1 MTVWQEFLSFLEG
14 NKLAMVI
21 ILGSLSGIVLSAFI
35 GGRCKSTGL
44 YAALSLA
51 FVCAQMLTFLV
62 FKWNGAVLYLALATE
77 GILFGFLYGILFA
90 YLLIKEKI
98 KARKARR
105 EEYKRRLQFVLPD
118 RENAYL
124 RDRLHTAL
132 KTIEV
137 SGERK
142 EFSTDKK
149 SVGVRLRYARR
160 MVAKVKGAALSPI
173 ERLDV
178 EEMSRTL
185 LLMEQKGKWSNGEIK
200 MINEIFSCLLKLSA
214 KYEVAV

>member
-1 MTVWQEFLSFLEG
+1 MTVWQEFLGFLEDS
-14 NKLAMVI
+14 KLAAAVI
-21 ILGSLSGIVLSAFI
+21 FSVLGGMLVSLSI

-51 FVCAQMLTFLV
+51 FVCVQTLIFLV
-62 FKWNGAVLYLALATE
+62 FKWDSGFLYFSLAGE
-77 GILFGFLYGILFA
+77 GVLFGILYGILFA
-90 YLLIKEKI
+90 YLLITARI

-118 RENAYL
+118 KENAYL

-132 KTIEV
+132 KTIEGN
-137 SGERK
+137 GERK
-142 EFSTDKK
+142 ELSTDKK

-160 MVAKVKGAALSPI
+160 MIARIKGAALSPI

-185 LLMEQKGKWSNGEIK
+185 LLMEQKGRWSNGEVK